1 MTEEPGPMRAGRD
14 VYARMP
20 PNGPISTAALTMN
33 YQGIPKVL
41 TLTLGIP
48 LDCECS
54 VSL

>member
-1 MTEEPGPMRAGRD
+1 MTEESGPTHAWRD
-14 VYARMP
+14 VYVCMP

-33 YQGIPKVL
+33 YQGISKVL
-41 TLTLGIP
+41 TLTRSIP